1 MGICIM
7 NRKELEKYISETYS
21 ADPEYPWES
30 TPASAVFRH
39 AANRKWFALL
49 MDIPRSKLGMQ
60 SDDMISVV
68 NLKCDPLM
76 TGSVCMEKGI
86 YPAYH
91 MNKNYWISVALDGT
105 VPDETVKMLLD
116 MSFDATMPKVKKKK
130 G

>member
-1 MGICIM
+1 M

-21 ADPEYPWES
+21 AAPEYPWES
-30 TPASAVFRH
+30 SPASAVFRH

-76 TGSVCMEKGI
+76 TGSVCMGKGI

>member
-1 MGICIM
+1 M

-30 TPASAVFRH
+30 SPASTVFRH

-76 TGSVCMEKGI
+76 TGSVCMKKGI

>member
-1 MGICIM
+1 M

-21 ADPEYPWES
+21 SDPEQLWEKYPEF
-30 TPASAVFRH
+30 TAFRH
-39 AANRKWFALL
+39 ASNRKWFALF

-76 TGSVCMEKGI
+76 TGSLCMEKGI

-91 MNKNYWISVALDGT
+91 MNKTYWISAVLDGT
-105 VPDETVKMLLD
+105 VSDETLKMLLD
-116 MSFDATMPKVKKKK
+116 MSFDATMPKVKRKK

>member
-1 MGICIM
+1 M

-30 TPASAVFRH
+30 SPSSAVFRH
-39 AANRKWFALL
+39 ASNRKWFALL

-76 TGSVCMEKGI
+76 TGSVCMENGI

-105 VPDETVKMLLD
+105 VSDETVKMLLD
-116 MSFDATMPKVKKKK
+116 MSFDATMPKIKKKK

>member
-1 MGICIM
+1 M

-21 ADPEYPWES
+21 AAPEYPWES
-30 TPASAVFRH
+30 SPSSAVFRH
-39 AANRKWFALL
+39 ASNRKWFALL

-76 TGSVCMEKGI
+76 TGSVYMEKGI

-91 MNKNYWISVALDGT
+91 MNKNCWISVALDGT
-105 VPDETVKMLLD
+105 APDETVKMLLD
-116 MSFDATMPKVKKKK
+116 MSFDATMPKIKKKK